1 MEQVLLS
8 IHEAGEALGLGETKV
23 RQLVARG
30 LLEGVRVDGA
40 LRVVAESI
48 RLFPD
53 RMRQQAETE
62 GSRQAQK
69 STQAN
74 AITPPRACTWS
85 ETEEATE
92 HERVRTE

>member
-1 MEQVLLS
+1 MEQVLLR
-8 IHEAGEALGLGETKV
+8 IDEAGEALGLGQTKV

-53 RMRQQAETE
+53 RMRKLAETE
-62 GSRQAQK
+62 GTQQAQK
-69 STQAN
+69 PTQAN
-74 AITPPRACTWS
+74 VSRPPGACTWS
-85 ETEEATE
+85 ETEEAE
-92 HERVRTE
+92 H

>member
-30 LLEGVRVDGA
+30 LLEGGPVDGA

-53 RMRQQAETE
+53 RMRQLAETE
-62 GSRQAQK
+62 GTQHSQK
-69 STQAN
+69 CTQAN
-74 AITPPRACTWS
+74 VMTPPRACTWS
-85 ETEEATE
+85 
-92 HERVRTE
+92 